1 MHQTLAQPGPKDG
14 EFSSMKVSRFAARP
28 VDAPP
33 DDLPVTMLELF
44 FDLVF
49 VFVITQVTTLI
60 NPASGWAGY
69 GRAALVLSLTW
80 YIYAGFGWLTNNVAP
95 TTLGLRLPM
104 FAAMACFL
112 AMAVVVPEAFG
123 EGAWLFAVSYLL
135 VVVVHAVQFARSSV
149 GTSAQAIR
157 TILPVNLAVAGFLI
171 VAALIG
177 PTWGWVAWCLAVAL
191 IVAAA
196 FARGAQFTLRAHHF
210 AERHQL
216 LVIIALGETV
226 IQVGQG
232 AAHHLME
239 PEVAAGFLAGLWLII
254 ALWWVYFGTG
264 DDVRGV
270 HAFALTPDAGRAL
283 LGSRAYTGAHLLH
296 IAGLVLC
303 AAGLNGAI
311 HHPFEPLGT
320 ALAVTTS
327 AGVALFL
334 MGQAVFRALLG
345 LGSIRPHL
353 AAGALALVAAALGV
367 VGPAVAQLFALVL
380 VLLGVSWQLSR

>member
-1 MHQTLAQPGPKDG
+1 
-14 EFSSMKVSRFAARP
+14 MKVPRRAARA

-60 NPASGWAGY
+60 NPASGWSGY

-95 TTLGLRLPM
+95 TTLSIRLPM

-123 EGAWLFAVSYLL
+123 AGAWLFALAYLM
-135 VVVVHAVQFARSSV
+135 VVVIHAVLFARSSL
-149 GTSAQAIR
+149 GTSAKAIR
-157 TILPVNLAVAGFLI
+157 TILPVNLSIAGLVV
-171 VAALIG
+171 VAAAVG

-191 IVAAA
+191 IFAAA
-196 FARGAQFTLRAHHF
+196 FSRGAQFTLRAHHF

-232 AAHHLME
+232 AARHLME
-239 PEVAAGFLAGLWLII
+239 PPVGAAFIAGLLLII

-264 DDVRGV
+264 DDARGAR
-270 HAFALTPDAGRAL
+270 AFSLTPDQGRAV

-296 IAGLVLC
+296 ISGLVLC
-303 AAGLNGAI
+303 AAGLNAAI
-311 HHPFEPLGT
+311 HHPLEPLGT

-334 MGQAVFRALLG
+334 VGQAVFRAMLG
-345 LGSIRPHL
+345 LGSFRPHL
-353 AAGALALVAAALGV
+353 VVVLLVLLSAAIGG
-367 VGPAVAQLFALVL
+367 VGPAVAQLCALVL
-380 VLLGVSWQLSR
+380 LLLGLSWQLSR